1 MYIPFRKLQHQLK
14 KKLDSDYRRKN
25 KKKNWIMI
33 LTLRIDL

>member
-25 KKKNWIMI
+25 KKKLDYDTYIAH
-33 LTLRIDL
+33 

>member
-25 KKKNWIMI
+25 KKKKLDYDTYIAH
-33 LTLRIDL
+33 